1 MDEFKNGD
9 KAPSE
14 RLENESFGEY
24 MTALCTSLTTHV
36 ECITLENEA
45 QRAKCEKE
53 KQTRTSTYEKT
64 LSQMMEDDKQLNEI
78 DSDRSQEEDPMPKHL
93 TEEFE

>member
-9 KAPSE
+9 KAPDE

-24 MTALCTSLTTHV
+24 MTALCTSLTTNV

-53 KQTRTSTYEKT
+53 KQLYCSKYNVTSIY
-64 LSQMMEDDKQLNEI
+64 LMQSSQ
-78 DSDRSQEEDPMPKHL
+78 SA
-93 TEEFE
+93 